1 MTYSLAGWG
10 CLLGGLVDGWGGVGL
25 MARWLGVG
33 YALVAGLAGVLVAWA
48 GAMAGGY
55 GSLIDGMGSWLA
67 GWSLGDS

>member
-1 MTYSLAGWG
+1 MLGSMAYSLAGWG

-48 GAMAGGY
+48 GAMAG
-55 GSLIDGMGSWLA
+55 SVA
-67 GWSLGDS
+67 V